1 MDERRSDFILP
12 IKFPICPKGLQGV
25 MVSPMFAVQKPP
37 IMKTI
42 LLLREIYYEGFK
54 DIGHFLVRNY
64 FKVFA
69 WISFTLFFIVL
80 YAFIYRIVTGFVF
93 D

>member
-1 MDERRSDFILP
+1 
-12 IKFPICPKGLQGV
+12 
-25 MVSPMFAVQKPP
+25 
-37 IMKTI
+37 MKTI
-42 LLLREIYYEGFK
+42 LLLREIYFEGFK
-54 DIGHFLVRNY
+54 GIGHFLVRNY